1 MHFLPV
7 DVKAMKAFA
16 CIFLLAALPILGREP
31 APTDDALDFRLPK
44 RGGNTVVSL
53 RDFQG
58 QIVVLDFFAYWCV
71 PCIKASPELESGIG
85 EYYSARKGNAHGVP
99 VHLFAVNSD
108 TAEPD
113 KTADFIRKTGLKTV
127 LDDADGRVLQ
137 RYGGNAFPY
146 LVVVD
151 CTGPKSGA
159 ARVIYKHAGFEG
171 LDTLRWVIDS
181 IGGTPIKTGVD
192 TEQLNLGTSPADSVS
207 SATYKTTL
215 DYETLMSDDILL
227 TDTRFELRR
236 SDVKSSISASFS
248 HGYIGLQYV
257 PEFIGV
263 EVPKDIYDNRYTV
276 QLQGRYRA
284 MDQLTLMVGGGGYQ
298 GYSDYRSMWLN
309 EHYRQ
314 LYSRVPGY
322 EKAHPWGFNVS
333 GGLRLEY
340 WPSRGFIQ
348 ANVVYQHDVVA
359 PGYEARIFQPLLRQR
374 DKYDTVSFGLS
385 LENVLTKRLRA
396 LQEFQITN
404 TTTRELRYSLQSS
417 LNCAL
422 GEHYALRLALSG
434 VKEEPVFESWSVGGT
449 LEREWDEKWFVSL
462 FGRYYEDTGEITTSL
477 PGNSAAPLV
486 RTVHAGIGLRWQGQ
500 QSAFKFVAGPY
511 STRYGFPST
520 TNTSIYSFSKLYR
533 DRDWFSAQ
541 LSFSH
546 EF

>member
-1 MHFLPV
+1 
-7 DVKAMKAFA
+7 MKVLA
-16 CIFLLAALPILGREP
+16 CLFLLAALPILGREP
-31 APTDDALDFRLPK
+31 AVAGDALDFRLPK
-44 RGGNTVVSL
+44 RGGNTAVSL

-58 QIVVLDFFAYWCV
+58 QIVVLDFFAYWCG
-71 PCIKASPELESGIG
+71 PCLKASVELEPGIG

-99 VHLFAVNSD
+99 VRLLAINSD
-108 TAEPD
+108 TAETE
-113 KTADFIRKTGLKTV
+113 KTADFIRKTGVKTV
-127 LDDADGRVLQ
+127 LDDAEGHVFQ

-146 LVVVD
+146 LVVID
-151 CTGPKSGA
+151 CTGPKSTA
-159 ARVIYKHAGFEG
+159 PRVIYKHAGFEG
-171 LDTLRWVIDS
+171 LDTLRTIIDS
-181 IGGTPIKTGVD
+181 IGGADAGRLKT
-192 TEQLNLGTSPADSVS
+192 EASPADAAS
-207 SATYKTTL
+207 SATYKTSL
-215 DYETLMSDDILL
+215 DFETLMTADILL

-236 SDVKSSISASFS
+236 TDEKSSLSVSFS
-248 HGYIGLQYV
+248 HGYIGLEYV

-263 EVPKDIYDNRYTV
+263 ELPKDIYDNRYAV

-348 ANVVYQHDVVA
+348 ANVVYQHDGVA
-359 PGYEARIFQPLLRQR
+359 PGYEAQIFKPLLRQR
-374 DKYDTVSFGLS
+374 DKYDTVSFGLT

-422 GEHYALRLALSG
+422 GENYALKLVLSG
-434 VKEEPVFESWSVGGT
+434 VKEEPVFEAWSVGGT
-449 LEREWDEKWFVSL
+449 LERDWNETWFLSL

-477 PGNSAAPLV
+477 PGNSAVPPG
-486 RTVHAGIGLRWQGQ
+486 RTVQAGIGLRWQGEH
-500 QSAFKFVAGPY
+500 SAFKLVAGPY
-511 STRYGFPST
+511 FTRYSFPDS
-520 TNTSIYSFSKLYR
+520 TNTSIYSFSQLYR
-533 DRDWFSAQ
+533 DRDWFAAQ
-541 LSFSH
+541 LAFSH